1 MRQFAC
7 IELTPSDALLLRD
20 AIRPLAPVH
29 PFESGTAIG
38 FCEKLYD
45 GLLKVRAGG
54 METINVRLSE
64 QEALL
69 INHYVG
75 CEDWQNALQLLEQT
89 WLVLYELRHDR
100 AYPRPAAATPA
111 VVRQP
116 EHPAP
121 YAA

>member
-7 IELTPSDALLLRD
+7 IELSPADALLLRD
-20 AIRPLAPVH
+20 AIRPLSPVH

-54 METINVRLSE
+54 MDAINVRLSE

-100 AYPRPAAATPA
+100 AYPRPAPAPVVAATPKE
-111 VVRQP
+111 RS
-116 EHPAP
+116 AP

>member
-20 AIRPLAPVH
+20 AIRPLSPVH

-45 GLLKVRAGG
+45 GILKVRAGG
-54 METINVRLSE
+54 MAAINVRLTE

-100 AYPRPAAATPA
+100 AYPRPAATAPA
-111 VVRQP
+111 IAPRP
-116 EHPAP
+116 ESPAP